1 MDNFYIDTSVLHGLK
16 VLSNIKKEEAYE
28 IFLQRY
34 PIAENLMNPTNKER
48 VEESLDR
55 LLSISHE
62 EEFSDVFDLTY
73 EFLMDVES
81 KDKQWFN
88 SVDLQ
93 SIILLGKK
101 NQIEQEKF
109 HDKLKDIP
117 NGKALRKEV
126 IAKIADAY
134 RQLCEGL
141 VRQTYAVLLS
151 FGSVYRNRK
160 MEVSETIEMKSF
172 TVYEQLKSLRNGKY
186 TPLLKYYSNTLR
198 NACAHN
204 GIEFESYEENIT
216 FSDNTKHEV
225 MTGDEFCKNL
235 YCLKQMVDNILL
247 AIEMYRMTKTEND
260 AKELLMRVSKQK
272 LLDLLFEEMRIRLFL
287 DSPDTPFASI
297 KLGSIEIRDNKVVK
311 IKIMGYSP
319 ENDERAKW
327 VSSLSKYC
335 VDIIINSLISLN
347 YPIYSVEVTACSG
360 DKEIGKVRIRL
371 KENVVKKFEYIPAP

>member
-1 MDNFYIDTSVLHGLK
+1 MDNFYIDTSILHWLK
-16 VLSNIKKEEAYE
+16 VLPNINKEEAYK

-48 VEESLDR
+48 VVEGLDR

-62 EEFSDVFDLTY
+62 EEFSDVFNLTY
-73 EFLMDVES
+73 EFLMDVETN
-81 KDKQWFN
+81 DKQWFN

-93 SIILLGKK
+93 SIISLGKY

-109 HDKLKDIP
+109 HNKLKDIP
-117 NGKALRKEV
+117 NGKAPRKEV

-151 FGSVYRNRK
+151 LGSVYRDSK
-160 MEVSETIEMKSF
+160 MEISETIKLNTFNVSEMII
-172 TVYEQLKSLRNGKY
+172 SLRDRRY
-186 TPLLKYYSNTLR
+186 APLVKYYSNTLR

-216 FSDNTKHEV
+216 FSDNTKHEF

-260 AKELLMRVSKQK
+260 AKQLLMRVSKQK

-287 DSPDTPFASI
+287 DLPDTPFASI
-297 KLGSIEIRDNKVVK
+297 KLGSIELRDNKVVK
-311 IKIMGYSP
+311 ITIMGYSP
-319 ENDERAKW
+319 ENDERKKW
-327 VSSLSKYC
+327 VSSLSKIC
-335 VDIIINSLISLN
+335 LDIIINSLITLN

-371 KENVVKKFEYIPAP
+371 KDNVVKKFEYIPAS